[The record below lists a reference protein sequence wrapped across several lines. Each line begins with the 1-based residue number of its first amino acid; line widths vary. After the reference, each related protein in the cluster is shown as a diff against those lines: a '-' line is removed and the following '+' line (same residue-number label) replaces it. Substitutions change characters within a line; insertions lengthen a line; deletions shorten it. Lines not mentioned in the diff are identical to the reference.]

1 MPKAIPKKVALTKSR
16 WAGLFNKTLSKPRS
30 LSTVCNKVGAN
41 YLITKCH
48 GVVEKKYQGKTLQ
61 QIKLTIKNQSTSA
74 ENVVLL
80 SSRYITDLL
89 DEDEYAGKSIYD
101 FDLTGLSG
109 MFFEVMEIRE
119 YNDNKYAEIR
129 FYNKAGSVAVK
140 KAVKAVK
147 KKSVKPKPPVV
158 SESDIELE
166 PEDDGE
172 DDDDDSD
179 AEGDDW
185 AITESTSA

>member
-1 MPKAIPKKVALTKSR
+1 MAKTTPKKLALTKAR

-61 QIKLTIKNQSTSA
+61 QIKMSIKNQSSSA
-74 ENVVLL
+74 ENIVLL

-89 DEDEYAGKSIYD
+89 DEDEYAGKTIYD
-101 FDLTGLSG
+101 FDLTGLTG

-129 FYNKAGSVAVK
+129 FYNKAGSAAVK
-140 KAVKAVK
+140 KALKK

-158 SESDIELE
+158 SESDVELE
-166 PEDDGE
+166 PDDDGE

-179 AEGDDW
+179 GEGADW
-185 AITESTSA
+185 AINESTSA